1 MLRWN
6 IIVAALFILVIL
18 VQTVSAHSL
27 RGFLDSTVSN
37 GRLLTFSPSTEVVL
51 RSAEAKYKTY
61 VRADGTSFVFLNVT
75 AGSYAL
81 SVNSAEHVFPTLR
94 VDVATADVEVFLTH
108 PGNEWSF
115 KGPRQPY
122 PIELRPFG
130 PAVYYQYRE
139 GFNVLKLFKN
149 PMLMISL
156 LTLGMVFVLPK
167 IMDSMDPEQLKE
179 IQQEQAKSVPSALA
193 NPMNFDVASYLAGKA
208 SGPSSGSSASHSK
221 AAGSARSRK
230 S

>member
-1 MLRWN
+1 MFRWN
-6 IIVAALFILVIL
+6 IIVTALFIL
-18 VQTVSAHSL
+18 VQTVSAYSL

-37 GRLLTFSPSTEVVL
+37 GPPLTFSPDTEIIL
-51 RSAEAKYKTY
+51 RSAEAKYNTY
-61 VRADGTSFVFLNVT
+61 VRADGQSFVFLNVSEG
-75 AGSYAL
+75 AYAL
-81 SVNSAEHVFPTLR
+81 SIKSAEHIFPTLR
-94 VDVATADVEVFLTH
+94 VDVAETDVEVFVSH

-139 GFNVLKLFKN
+139 GFNILKLFKN

-167 IMDSMDPEQLKE
+167 IMDSLDPEQLKE
-179 IQQEQAKSVPSALA
+179 IQQEQAKTVPSALA
-193 NPMNFDVASYLAGKA
+193 NPMNFDVASYLAGKS
-208 SGPSSGSSASHSK
+208 SGPSASGSSVK